1 MDGIGESLSFVVLF
15 SLVGG
20 IPVPGEYALRPLTFE
35 QLSLIFQFG
44 TYWTISLGCAGLNGA
59 TVNDNEQRSGARA
72 HPHCTPHSNHPAR
85 HFRLLPLTS
94 GVSLPV
100 LSPCLL
106 WAFCHKDDCVP
117 PTLFPFLCWYLYGC
131 LRRLPLTLEPLF
143 IKISFVLFVL
153 LFAYGCHNST
163 LEHRYSIHPYKIIR
177 FPSSPPR

>member
-1 MDGIGESLSFVVLF
+1 MDFRFHPGTVLGRVWLLSLPYPSLIVLF

-20 IPVPGEYALRPLTFE
+20 IPVPGEDALRPLTFE

-72 HPHCTPHSNHPAR
+72 QPHCTPHSNHPAK

-106 WAFCHKDDCVP
+106 WAFCHKDDCVCQP
-117 PTLFPFLCWYLYGC
+117 PCFLSYAGNYTDVSDDYRSL
-131 LRRLPLTLEPLF
+131 
-143 IKISFVLFVL
+143 
-153 LFAYGCHNST
+153 
-163 LEHRYSIHPYKIIR
+163 
-177 FPSSPPR
+177 